1 MTTETEDLEEF
12 AYLYDFYI
20 KAEYS
25 IDLLRL
31 MRIKPIEKDECDA
44 EYDRAICRFICISPY
59 VYDVEHPKNGCKLLV
74 AKLKSLIKELERL
87 LEKATP
93 EWYYVRYQYE
103 NHYERDY
110 LNSLDRYK
118 EKQ

>member
-1 MTTETEDLEEF
+1 MIFSNTSPQEILFIAKMTTETEDLEEF

-44 EYDRAICRFICISPY
+44 EYDRAIRRFICISPY
-59 VYDVEHPKNGCKLLV
+59 VYDVEHPRNGCKLLV
-74 AKLKSLIKELERL
+74 AKLKSLIKELENFSKRQL
-87 LEKATP
+87 
-93 EWYYVRYQYE
+93 Q
-103 NHYERDY
+103 NGIM
-110 LNSLDRYK
+110 
-118 EKQ
+118 